1 LTLGPVVTSA
11 AAMEESQ
18 FPSGPLD
25 DQEFKN
31 PKKRSP
37 LTYLFVLIVLAG
49 IGVLI
54 YFMIKSESAEEEN
67 WADYD
72 RAMEMPV
79 EQRVVKMR
87 EIAKN
92 AGARKVRM
100 QAILELRDR
109 KDPGAVPVLIE
120 ALDEGGELRRA
131 AAQALAAIGP
141 PAADP
146 AKQAL
151 ADALPDTNEIDR
163 TWVAWALAVLGDA
176 RCFDAVLEEFRA
188 GRIQRMPD
196 YDPLVVARV
205 AGKERLLALIGHED
219 KAVRQFAAVQLGE
232 LGGPDVVDPL
242 IRLLGD
248 ADADVVKAAAASLG
262 RSGDPRV
269 GDALVAA
276 IQAKPDLRE
285 ALLQEIRSAVGAPGI
300 AQVLTKTQN
309 TDVRFSI
316 VRLMTELKDP
326 RSNDP
331 LFAELQRT
339 GEDLAQE
346 RKLIMSTL
354 IEAGDSRVV
363 PLLVENL
370 RSDED
375 EIQSDAVDALGS
387 LGAQEGIDP
396 LVTMLKT
403 KRGRPASIIR
413 ALGRLASGND
423 DVGRLVL
430 PYLHSDDIGAAA
442 WSLGRMHYMPAIK
455 ELTKI
460 LKRPRDIDYST
471 PEVENETSYRNR
483 FECLRGLQEF
493 GQDASATAE
502 EIMKVLD
509 DTTDEPRLRESAGIA
524 LGYVLGDDNLDKV
537 LEKVRQA
544 DLDPRTRALYV
555 QALWNHRSAATADAL
570 VSLLEGPAL
579 PQEMSTY
586 VGVAIG
592 ESADP
597 GVDARLVA
605 LLDRPEARRT
615 AALAV
620 LLAGTEAGV
629 QKVLQ
634 IFKDDSETLDITQQ
648 RYQVFEPFL
657 TRDAFASGRIFRRLK
672 AANQLRRGESARS
685 WAWDRLVERL
695 RAGWADGPAG
705 LYPREIRTLLADAVR
720 QSDEYRDTA
729 VDALMGM
736 GESGVLLALQAEG
749 GPLREAVRA
758 GQMRAAGPTS

>member
-1 LTLGPVVTSA
+1 
-11 AAMEESQ
+11 MEESQ

-25 DQEFKN
+25 DHEFKQL
-31 PKKRSP
+31 KKRSP
-37 LTYLFVLIVLAG
+37 LTYLFVLLVLAG
-49 IGVLI
+49 LGVLT
-54 YFMIKSESAEEEN
+54 YFMIKSEYADEEN

-72 RAMEMPV
+72 KAMELPV

-87 EIAKN
+87 EIAKG
-92 AGARKVRM
+92 GARKVRM

-109 KDPGAVPVLIE
+109 KDAGAVPVLIE
-120 ALDEGGELRRA
+120 ALEDGGELRRA

-141 PAADP
+141 PAADS
-146 AKQAL
+146 AKEAL
-151 ADALPDTNEIDR
+151 AQSLPDTNEIDR
-163 TWVAWALAVLGDA
+163 TWVAWALAVLGDP

-196 YDPLVVARV
+196 YDPQVVARV
-205 AGKERLLALIGHED
+205 AGKDRLLALIGHQD

-232 LGGPDVVDPL
+232 VGGAEVIDPL

-276 IQAKPDLRE
+276 LQAKPDLRE
-285 ALLQEIRSAVGAPGI
+285 TLLQEIRAAVGAPGLSK
-300 AQVLTKTQN
+300 VLTRTQDK
-309 TDVRFSI
+309 DVRYSI
-316 VRLMTELKDP
+316 VRMLAELKDP
-326 RSNDP
+326 RSNDT
-331 LFAELQRT
+331 LFTELERT

-346 RKLIMSTL
+346 RKLITNTL
-354 IEAGDSRVV
+354 IEAGDPRVV

-375 EIQSDAVDALGS
+375 DIQTDAVDALGA

-396 LVTMLKT
+396 LVTMLKA
-403 KRGRPASIIR
+403 KRGRPAAIIR
-413 ALGRLASGND
+413 ALGRLARGNEE
-423 DVGRLVL
+423 VGKLVL
-430 PYLHSDDIGAAA
+430 PFLHSDDIGAAS
-442 WSLGRMHYMPAIK
+442 WSLGHMHYQPAIK
-455 ELTKI
+455 EMTKI

-483 FECLRGLQEF
+483 YEALRGLQEF
-493 GQDASATAE
+493 GPEASATATD
-502 EIMKVLD
+502 IMKVLD
-509 DTTDEPRLRESAGIA
+509 DTTDEPRLREAAGIA
-524 LGYVLGDDNLDKV
+524 LGYVLGEDSLDKV

-570 VSLLEGPAL
+570 VSLLEGPVL

-586 VGVAIG
+586 VGVGIG

-657 TRDAFASGRIFRRLK
+657 TRDAFTSGRIFRRLK
-672 AANQLRRGESARS
+672 AADQLRRGESARS

-695 RAGWADGPAG
+695 RAGWADGPEG
-705 LYPREIRTLLADAVR
+705 LYPREIRALLAEAVR
-720 QSDEYRDTA
+720 QNEQYRDVA
-729 VDALMGM
+729 VDVLIGM
-736 GESGVLLALQAEG
+736 NEMGVLLALQGEG

-758 GQMRAAGPTS
+758 GQMRAAGGQS